1 MGINYGDFFEFSGE
15 CSRTAQRGLRGG
27 RVSAHNTQRE
37 AGDARQVGNHAQPIA
52 KLRSLAPSPCSAGR
66 LPPGLRE
73 VLRGGKAAATAEQ
86 ARKRLFRRLYALLW
100 VREAFSDSLLV
111 SQ

>member
-37 AGDARQVGNHAQPIA
+37 ASDARQVGNHAQPIA

-73 VLRGGKAAATAEQ
+73 VLRGGKAAPPPS
-86 ARKRLFRRLYALLW
+86 RL
-100 VREAFSDSLLV
+100 ESAFSGACMHCCGYVKHLV
-111 SQ
+111 IAC